1 MYILYT
7 VIYNIMKLDMPG
19 RTPTQPQNA
28 KNLDRTTRHPHS
40 LKPFPESIPSGNHG
54 QATWGTNM
62 LWQNGIE

>member
-1 MYILYT
+1 MLYT

-40 LKPFPESIPSGNHG
+40 LKPFPES
-54 QATWGTNM
+54 
-62 LWQNGIE
+62 